1 MERRFNPIDAT
12 LAQAH
17 YCEEHELPQFAP
29 ANGWCSACG
38 RNIYEPYTCRRGSQ
52 TVTYGISVEEA
63 GRRLI
68 TSCPHCNTTF
78 CD

>member
-1 MERRFNPIDAT
+1 MTEAAA
-12 LAQAH
+12 AQKR
-17 YCEEHELPQFAP
+17 YCEENEIPQFAP

-38 RNIYEPYTCRRGSQ
+38 RNIYEPYTYRGREED
-52 TVTYGISVEEA
+52 TRGISVDAA
-63 GRRLI
+63 GKRLI